1 MKILQNIFSCKAF
14 SIYLCICFFLNE
26 IWILCMNFVFS
37 VCGCYVLI
45 ERSSFLFSFL
55 AYCHFFLFIL
65 VVMQCKR

>member
-14 SIYLCICFFLNE
+14 SICICFFLNE

-45 ERSSFLFSFL
+45 ERSSFLCFFFGLLSLFSVYSGSD
-55 AYCHFFLFIL
+55 A
-65 VVMQCKR
+65 M

>member
-45 ERSSFLFSFL
+45 ERSSFLCFFFGLLSLFSVYSGSD
-55 AYCHFFLFIL
+55 A
-65 VVMQCKR
+65 M